1 MSESKIAMIDSKAML
16 SYLAEEK
23 QRIIDALRFW
33 DDMSLLHQG
42 KGDDAKSLECLN
54 IKANLR
60 DTIDAFA
67 TVEEFIRLSDENLEE
82 ACQDWLNEE
91 AYRNGYAG

>member
-1 MSESKIAMIDSKAML
+1 MSESKPDMIDSKIVLA
-16 SYLAEEK
+16 YLAEER
-23 QRIIDALRFW
+23 QRLGNASRFW

-67 TVEEFIRLSDENLEE
+67 IVEEFIRLSDENLEE
-82 ACQDWLNEE
+82 ACQEWLNEE